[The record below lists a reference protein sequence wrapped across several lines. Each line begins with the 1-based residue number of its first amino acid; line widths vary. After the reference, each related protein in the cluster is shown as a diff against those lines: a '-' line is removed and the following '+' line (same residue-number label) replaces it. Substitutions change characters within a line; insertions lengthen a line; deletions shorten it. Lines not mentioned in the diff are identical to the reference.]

1 MENQN
6 NEENKFTTDVSNLL
20 IDMKADD
27 NNMLKFS
34 SLLKEYKQSIE
45 RVKSNKKKILK
56 KDK

>member
-56 KDK
+56 NYK